1 MEGERPDTATL
12 AAKGGKNWVSKWNE
26 ASPIHH
32 LGNDSAMEGE
42 RPDTATLAAKGGN
55 NWASKWNEASPIAT
69 PTDAKAE
76 TQQPAPE
83 VVCLNF
89 WAIQHA
95 QF

>member
-26 ASPIHH
+26 V
-32 LGNDSAMEGE
+32 
-42 RPDTATLAAKGGN
+42 
-55 NWASKWNEASPIAT
+55 SPIAT
-69 PTDAKAE
+69 QPDAEAG
-76 TQQPAPE
+76 TQQPATV

-89 WAIQHA
+89 WAIQYA